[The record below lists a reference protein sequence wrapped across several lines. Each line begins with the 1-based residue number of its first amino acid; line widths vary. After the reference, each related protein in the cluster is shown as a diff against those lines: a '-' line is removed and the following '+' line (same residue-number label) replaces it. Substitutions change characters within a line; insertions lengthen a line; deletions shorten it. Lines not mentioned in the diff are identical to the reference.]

1 VQGLISLELGK
12 RETNEETP
20 GAQGRV
26 SSDPSVRT
34 EVEMGRS
41 RRGRYQP
48 QAKVA
53 YVLTQSVEMDVE
65 MGKREPQAMV
75 AYVLTRVYGPKSR
88 SKQAE
93 GKTRAASNGRICSDQ
108 SVRTEIEIEQ
118 KGRHETQA
126 MVAYVLTRVY
136 GPKSGLEEA
145 EGETPDASTGRIC
158 SDPERGDGRRD
169 GKTRAASNGRVCS
182 DQKHGD

>member
-1 VQGLISLELGK
+1 MQGLISLELGK

-75 AYVLTRVYGPKSR
+75 AYVLTRSMETNV
-88 SKQAE
+88 
-93 GKTRAASNGRICSDQ
+93 D
-108 SVRTEIEIEQ
+108 
-118 KGRHETQA
+118 KG
-126 MVAYVLTRVY
+126 
-136 GPKSGLEEA
+136 S
-145 EGETPDASTGRIC
+145 
-158 SDPERGDGRRD
+158 
-169 GKTRAASNGRVCS
+169 
-182 DQKHGD
+182 